1 MITTT
6 MIMMMMTVMMMTD
19 NDHLGARLQKRKRGR
34 KTTLSKEARRA
45 RWRGRWGMWQ
55 ERNLAKKM
63 IRNIIFR
70 LMVTVRRMV
79 TSQRNKKITR

>member
-1 MITTT
+1 
-6 MIMMMMTVMMMTD
+6 MMTVMLIR

-55 ERNLAKKM
+55 ERNLDKVM
-63 IRNIIFR
+63 MRNIIFR
-70 LMVTVRRMV
+70 LMVTLGSMM
-79 TSQRNKKITR
+79 TSQKRRKK